1 MKKIWLITAFYF
13 LFLNGKNFAQT
24 TGITSATFG
33 SIEARQIGPAVMG
46 GRITAIEAINNDP
59 KTMYVGTAAGGVWKT
74 ITGGT
79 YFKPIFDK
87 YTQSI
92 GDIRID
98 QKHPDTV
105 WVGTGECNMRNTVS
119 YGDGLY
125 VTFDG
130 GDNWRKMGLDST
142 ERISKIAIDPSNN
155 TVIYVA
161 APGPLWSDS
170 KNRGLYK
177 STDCGKTWQKIL
189 YTNEKTGCA
198 DVAIDPSNPNVVYAS
213 MWQFRRTPWSFASGG
228 PGSALYKSE
237 DAGKTWK
244 KIQHGFTAGDLGRII
259 IAVSPSDAQKLYAIA
274 ESKKSALYLSND
286 GGATWKEQSTTAN
299 VTARPFYFSVL
310 KVDPENPSRI
320 YRPAFTLSISDDGGY
335 SFKEASNA
343 GGWIHSDHHAL
354 WINPNNANQLY
365 LGTDGGVYMSLDK
378 GNNWIFLNN
387 LPVSQYYHVTFDSAD
402 PYNVYGGLQDNGSW
416 VGPSASPGGIGNA
429 DWTPL
434 GFGDG
439 FWVQPDRK
447 VPEYVY
453 WEYQGGNIFRRNIKT
468 NEQKDIAP
476 YPMPG
481 EAKLRWNWNSP
492 LYYSPSDK
500 LYAGSQFL
508 YVTSNQGDT
517 WSKISPDL
525 TTNNPEKQKQEES
538 GGVTVDNSSAENH
551 CTIFAI
557 AESPLDARQIWVGTD
572 DGNLQLSN
580 DAGATWT
587 NLAKNLPGLPANTWV
602 SSIEPSRYNRLTCYA
617 TFDGHATGDLNC
629 YIYKTTDGG
638 KAWVRLGPEGLNGAA
653 HKVKEDLV
661 NQQLLFVGTETG
673 LFISIDGGTTWAQM
687 KGNIPATP
695 VRDIAIQPTKNDLI
709 LATHGRG
716 IMIVDD
722 ITPIRALTADV
733 LNAEATILP
742 SRPNYVSLS
751 SLDGS
756 YPNTAGD
763 FNAPNP
769 NEDAV
774 ITYYLKDRV
783 VTGALKLEIYNAN
796 GELMT
801 TIDGSKR
808 KGINKVTWPMRMKPP
823 RAALG
828 AQIEGNTTIGPLVDP
843 GTYTVKLIKGD
854 KTFLGKVVLE
864 IDPKSSHSEADR
876 RIQRQTVLALYGMIE
891 DLAFMNQQLMDL
903 NDSIA
908 KLKTGVKDKRLLQ
921 SLNVLADSLTAA
933 RKSLVAT
940 KEGTAITGEERL
952 RERMGSLYGSV
963 LTFEG
968 KPTDAQMDRFN
979 GVKYDMDVAQNR
991 MNSIFSNQM
1000 AKANDLL
1007 KKNNLP
1013 ELALLTRETFEASAL
1028 K

>member
-1 MKKIWLITAFYF
+1 MKQIFFLVACLLLTAMQ
-13 LFLNGKNFAQT
+13 KNFAQSPA
-24 TGITSATFG
+24 ITSATFG

-46 GRITAIEAINNDP
+46 GRITAIDALNSDP
-59 KTMYVGTAAGGVWKT
+59 KTIYVGAAAGGIWKT
-74 ITGGT
+74 TTGGT
-79 YFKPIFDK
+79 FFKPIFDK

-98 QKHPDTV
+98 QQHPDTV
-105 WVGTGECNMRNTVS
+105 WVGTGESNMRNSVS

-130 GDNWRKMGLDST
+130 GANWRKMGLDST
-142 ERISKIAIDPSNN
+142 EHISKIIIDPANSNI
-155 TVIYVA
+155 IYVA

-170 KNRGLYK
+170 KSRGLYK

-198 DVAIDPSNPNVVYAS
+198 DVAIDPSNPNIIYAS
-213 MWQFRRTPWSFASGG
+213 MWEFRRTPWSFASGG
-228 PGSALYKSE
+228 PGSALYKSL
-237 DAGKTWK
+237 DGGKTWK
-244 KIQHGFTAGDLGRII
+244 KIQNGFTAGELGRIV
-259 IAVSPSDAQKLYAIA
+259 IAVAPSAPQNLYAIA

-286 GGATWKEQSTTAN
+286 GGETWKEQSATAN
-299 VTARPFYFSVL
+299 VTARPFYFSTL
-310 KVDPENPSRI
+310 TVDPENPKRV

-343 GGWIHSDHHAL
+343 GGWVHSDHHAL
-354 WINPNNANQLY
+354 WINPNNTNQLY

-387 LPVSQYYHVTFDSAD
+387 LPVSQFYHVSIDNAA
-402 PYNVYGGLQDNGSW
+402 PYFVYGGLQDNGSW
-416 VGPSASPGGIGNA
+416 MGPSASAGGIMNK

-447 VPEYVY
+447 MPDFVY
-453 WEYQGGNIFRRNIKT
+453 WEYQGGNIFRLNKKT

-476 YPMPG
+476 YPLPG

-517 WSKISPDL
+517 WTRISPDL

-551 CTIFAI
+551 CTIFTV
-557 AESPLDARQIWVGTD
+557 AESPLDANQIWVGTD

-580 DAGATWT
+580 DAGKSWT
-587 NLAKNLPGLPANTWV
+587 NTSKSIAGLPANTWV
-602 SSIEPSRYNRLTCYA
+602 SSIEPSKYDKMICYA
-617 TFDGHATGDLNC
+617 TFDGHAMGDMNT
-629 YIYKTTDGG
+629 YVYKSADGG
-638 KAWVRLGPEGLNGAA
+638 KSWMRLGPEGLKGAA

-661 NQQLLFVGTETG
+661 NRNLLFVGTETG
-673 LFISIDGGTTWAQM
+673 LFISIDGGKNWAQM
-687 KGNIPATP
+687 TGNIPNTP
-695 VRDIAIQPTKNDLI
+695 VRDIAIHPVKHDLI

-716 IMIVDD
+716 VLIVDD
-722 ITPIRALTADV
+722 ITPIRSLNDEV

-751 SLDGS
+751 SLGGS
-756 YPNTAGD
+756 YPVTAGD
-763 FNAPNP
+763 FAAPNP

-783 VTGALKLEIYNAN
+783 VTGAVKVEIYDASGN
-796 GELMT
+796 LMT
-801 TIDGSKR
+801 SIDGTKR
-808 KGINKVTWPMRMKPP
+808 KGINRVTWPMRMKAPK
-823 RAALG
+823 AALG
-828 AQIEGNTTIGPLVDP
+828 ATIEGNTIFGPLVEE
-843 GTYTVKLIKGD
+843 GTYSVKLIKGD
-854 KTFLGKVVLE
+854 KTYNGKMELQL
-864 IDPKSSHSEADR
+864 DPKSVHTAADR
-876 RIQRQTVLALYGMIE
+876 QLQKKTVSELYGMIE
-891 DLAFMNQQLMDL
+891 ELAFMNQQLINL
-903 NDSIA
+903 NDTIA
-908 KLKTGVKDKRLLQ
+908 IMKPAAKDKKLQQ
-921 SLNVLADSLTAA
+921 SLQLLSDSLTAA

-952 RERMGSLYGSV
+952 RERMGSLYGS
-963 LTFEG
+963 LMNYEG
-968 KPTDAQMDRFN
+968 KPTDSQMDRFN
-979 GVKYDMDVAQNR
+979 GLKLEMETAHKRIDKIYAVQLTKTNA
-991 MNSIFSNQM
+991 
-1000 AKANDLL
+1000 AL
-1007 KKNNLP
+1007 KKATLR
-1013 ELALLTRETFEASAL
+1013 ELKPLTKEAFS
-1028 K
+1028 KM